1 MMPPVALTIVM
12 ALAGLAVGSFLNVC
26 IHRLPRGL
34 SVVSPGSR
42 CPACESPV
50 RWSHNFPVVSYFWLR
65 GRCASCGSHISP
77 VYPLVEVITA
87 ALFVAHYWQIGWQP
101 MLVPRVILACA
112 LVVLCV
118 VDLEHRILPN
128 VITIPGT
135 ALGWLFSLT
144 LPPGPLASGLG
155 ILVGGGIL
163 LLTAEAYYR
172 VRGEEGLGMGDV
184 KMLAMIGAFLGWPL
198 ALLTLVL
205 SSVAGALVGVGLLLT
220 GTGDMK
226 SALPFG
232 SFLAMGAAVASLWGE
247 PLIAW
252 YVSLL

>member
-1 MMPPVALTIVM
+1 MPPAAFTVAF

-26 IHRLPRGL
+26 IYRLPRGL

-42 CPACESPV
+42 CPTCESPV
-50 RWSHNFPVVSYFWLR
+50 HWYHNVPVSSYVLLR
-65 GRCASCGSHISP
+65 GRCASCGSRISP
-77 VYPLVEVITA
+77 VYPVVEVMTA
-87 ALFVAHYWQIGWQP
+87 VLFVAHYWQIGWQP

-112 LVVLCV
+112 LIVLGV
-118 VDLEHRILPN
+118 IDLEHRILPN
-128 VITIPGT
+128 VITIPGIV
-135 ALGWLFSLT
+135 LGFLFSLV

-155 ILVGGGIL
+155 IVVGAGIL

-205 SSVAGALVGVGLLLT
+205 SSVAGSLVGVGLLLT
-220 GTGDMK
+220 GAGGMK

-232 SFLAMGAAVASLWGE
+232 SFLAIGAAVASLWGE
-247 PLIAW
+247 PLINW
-252 YVSLL
+252 YVSLF